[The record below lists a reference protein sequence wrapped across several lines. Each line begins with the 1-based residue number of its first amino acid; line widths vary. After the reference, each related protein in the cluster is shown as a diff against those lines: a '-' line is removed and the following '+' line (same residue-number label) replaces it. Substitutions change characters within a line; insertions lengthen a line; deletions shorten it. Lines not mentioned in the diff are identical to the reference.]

1 MTVYRT
7 LLSLAIP
14 AAVLAAAAVSVP
26 RAAELPASLAGL
38 SYYVTWIVLALAA
51 SVSLAFQRGRV
62 LLALAS
68 LALAHAAFSHYLQPT
83 VPMDIVF
90 AVFGAMCL
98 FVPFN
103 LAALSLLRERGT
115 FNRHGLARLAV
126 IGLEVLLA
134 AWAALPGNDATRE
147 GLYAELFGAAA
158 TAATPVPQAGLAVI
172 AISVLVAC
180 GAWYRTRS
188 AIDLAFAGTAI
199 AFGAAA
205 HGVTTPGMFA
215 VFVSAGAL
223 ILAIGVLQDTFHMAF
238 RDELTGLPSRRA
250 WNERLAGL
258 GRHYAIAMLDV
269 DHFKSLNDT
278 HGHDVGDQML
288 KLVASRIARVR
299 GGGEA
304 YRFGGEEFA
313 LVFPGSSA
321 ADATPHLEALREE
334 IAGYRMEIRRFERP
348 GEDKPRKQQR
358 AARKPERA
366 LSVTVSIGVA
376 ESGERHDTAD
386 AVVQAADKAL
396 YRAKDK
402 GRNRL
407 SR

>member
-14 AAVLAAAAVSVP
+14 VAVLIAAAAWVP
-26 RAAELPASLAGL
+26 RAAELPAALAGVGH
-38 SYYVTWIVLALAA
+38 YAAWGVLALAGC
-51 SVSLAFQRGRV
+51 VSLAFQRGRAVFGV
-62 LLALAS
+62 LTLAIAY
-68 LALAHAAFSHYLQPT
+68 AAFGYYLQPR
-83 VPMDIVF
+83 VPESIVF

-103 LAALSLLRERGT
+103 LAALSLLKERGL
-115 FNRHGLARLAV
+115 FNRHGAARLVVIAV
-126 IGLEVLLA
+126 ELLLA
-134 AWAALPGNDATRE
+134 AWATLPGVKADE
-147 GLYAELFGAAA
+147 WLYWRPFGALAE
-158 TAATPVPQAGLAVI
+158 TSTPLPQLGFAMV
-172 AISVLVAC
+172 AIGTLVVLL
-180 GAWYRTRS
+180 AWYRTRS
-188 AIDLAFAGTAI
+188 AIDIAFAGAAV

-205 HGVTTPGMFA
+205 HGVTTPGMFSI
-215 VFVSAGAL
+215 FVTAAAL
-223 ILAIGVLQDTFHMAF
+223 ILAIGVLQDTFRMAF

-258 GRHYAIAMLDV
+258 GRHYSIAMLDV
-269 DHFKSLNDT
+269 DHFKNLNDT
-278 HGHDVGDQML
+278 HGHDIGDQVL
-288 KLVASRIARVR
+288 KLVASRIARIR
-299 GGGEA
+299 GGGTA

-321 ADATPHLEALREE
+321 ADATAHLEVLREE
-334 IAGYRMEIRRFERP
+334 IAGYKMEIRRADRP
-348 GEDKPRKQQR
+348 GDDKPGKKRR
-358 AARKPERA
+358 AARNAHRT

-376 ESGERHDTAD
+376 ESGGRNDTPD

-402 GRNRL
+402 GRNRV

>member
-1 MTVYRT
+1 V
-7 LLSLAIP
+7 L
-14 AAVLAAAAVSVP
+14 LAAALWVP
-26 RAAELPASLAGL
+26 RAAELPAALAGFGH
-38 SYYVTWIVLALAA
+38 YATWIVLALAG
-51 SVSLAFQRGRV
+51 SVSLAFQRGRAV
-62 LLALAS
+62 FALLS
-68 LALAHAAFSHYLQPT
+68 LAIAYAAFTRYLQPG
-83 VPMDIVF
+83 VAEDIVF

-103 LAALSLLRERGT
+103 LAALSLLRERGL
-115 FNRHGLARLAV
+115 FNRHGLWRLAV
-126 IGLEVLLA
+126 IALQVLVA
-134 AWAALPGNDATRE
+134 AWAALPGNQATRE
-147 GLYAELFGAAA
+147 GLYADILDAAA
-158 TAATPVPQAGLAVI
+158 GAATPLPQVGLAAIAMSVI
-172 AISVLVAC
+172 IAC

-188 AIDLAFAGTAI
+188 AIDLAFAGAAI

-215 VFVSAGAL
+215 IFVAAGGL
-223 ILAIGVLQDTFHMAF
+223 ILAIGVLQDTFRMAF

-278 HGHDVGDQML
+278 HGHDIGDQVL
-288 KLVASRIARVR
+288 KLVASRIARIR
-299 GGGEA
+299 GGGTA

-313 LVFPGSSA
+313 LIFPGNGA
-321 ADATPHLEALREE
+321 ADATVHLEALREE
-334 IAGYRMEIRRFERP
+334 IAGYKMEIRRSDRP
-348 GEDKPRKQQR
+348 GDDKPGRQRR
-358 AARKPERA
+358 AARHAERT

-376 ESGERHDTAD
+376 ESGGRHDTPE

-402 GRNRL
+402 GRNRV